1 MKKNII
7 LLCIAT
13 MSVFNACSGGLE
25 PPPPATTLSGT
36 IRYVSGLQSWPHKD
50 SVLNIRAVAF
60 KKFPPVDIVSE
71 VLSQNAYYTP
81 STLDLSVSLPKFVD
95 SASFMIELP
104 VIPPERLEY
113 IAIAMLVNSNVL
125 LPSSWRVI
133 GMYAQPGNP
142 KLPASLT
149 ITPGINHHVVID
161 VNFYQLPPQPF

>member
-1 MKKNII
+1 MKKNTI
-7 LLCIAT
+7 LLC
-13 MSVFNACSGGLE
+13 MVFITILSACNGGLE
-25 PPPPATTLSGT
+25 PPPPATTVSGT
-36 IRYVSGLQSWPHKD
+36 IRYVSGKQSWPHAD

-81 STLDLSVSLPKFVD
+81 STLDLNVSLPKFVD
-95 SASFMIELP
+95 STSFSIELP

-133 GMYAQPGNP
+133 GIYAQRGNP

-149 ITPGINHHVVID
+149 ITPGVNHHVVID